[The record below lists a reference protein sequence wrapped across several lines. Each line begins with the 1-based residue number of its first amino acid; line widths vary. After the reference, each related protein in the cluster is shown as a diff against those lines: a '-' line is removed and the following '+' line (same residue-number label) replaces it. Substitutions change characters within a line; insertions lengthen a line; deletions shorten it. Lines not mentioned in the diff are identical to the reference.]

1 MSISSYT
8 KKVIKFA
15 GFNILSNP
23 LRINNRLKKIKAKR
37 YLTILNL
44 HRVDNNDKSA
54 YPPLNPKIF
63 ESLIQFLL
71 KNYEFT
77 SFLELEKDKFDKKKL
92 PSKPKV
98 ILSFDDGYKDFIN
111 IAHPILLKYG
121 IRSNQNI
128 IPSCIDKQRP
138 PFNVILQ
145 DFLGKANIDELE
157 ELKIPNFKFNKSN
170 NIVKE
175 GARLSSFVKNN
186 TFQKQLEIEKYCLD
200 RLGDDLYKYS
210 TEMMNKSDI
219 KEIMKFHDIG
229 VHSFFH
235 SNMSCETDEFF
246 KNDIDLCS
254 KWFEHNFCEKP
265 YIYAFPNA
273 SYKKSNL
280 KIAKEKGYTQI
291 LLVNNNFSNNN
302 NSVHNRFAFHA
313 YSEQEMIYRSLGF
326 LRNI

>member
-8 KKVIKFA
+8 KKVNKFA

-37 YLTILNL
+37 Y
-44 HRVDNNDKSA
+44 
-54 YPPLNPKIF
+54 
-63 ESLIQFLL
+63 
-71 KNYEFT
+71 
-77 SFLELEKDKFDKKKL
+77 
-92 PSKPKV
+92 
-98 ILSFDDGYKDFIN
+98 
-111 IAHPILLKYG
+111 
-121 IRSNQNI
+121 
-128 IPSCIDKQRP
+128 
-138 PFNVILQ
+138 
-145 DFLGKANIDELE
+145 
-157 ELKIPNFKFNKSN
+157 
-170 NIVKE
+170 
-175 GARLSSFVKNN
+175 
-186 TFQKQLEIEKYCLD
+186 
-200 RLGDDLYKYS
+200 S
-210 TEMMNKSDI
+210 TERMNKSDI

-254 KWFEHNFCEKP
+254 KWFEHIFCEKP

-302 NSVHNRFAFHA
+302 NNNNNSVHNRFAFHA